1 MFETE
6 IKSIFLNNC
15 TICHNSNTNYAGIIL
30 EDYQSI
36 VANIAHSMSEIKAGT
51 MPYDQN
57 FNPAI
62 TSNLIDVLDDTLIE
76 KIDCWILNGMRNN

>member
-1 MFETE
+1 
-6 IKSIFLNNC
+6 
-15 TICHNSNTNYAGIIL
+15 
-30 EDYQSI
+30 
-36 VANIAHSMSEIKAGT
+36 MSEIKAGT

-76 KIDCWILNGMRNN
+76 KIDCWILNGMKNN